1 MSLNLPGTTNR
12 VDLIR
17 NQPRVKVLGYYDEEE
32 IAHIPET
39 QRSTVDY
46 LIQSAQPIP
55 VEDLV
60 YDKGNL
66 LSVQILDPRT
76 SYVGYKP
83 VILHVADFKMEVY
96 V

>member
-1 MSLNLPGTTNR
+1 M
-12 VDLIR
+12 
-17 NQPRVKVLGYYDEEE
+17 
-32 IAHIPET
+32 
-39 QRSTVDY
+39 
-46 LIQSAQPIP
+46 IQSAQPIP